1 MQRIR
6 VLIAD
11 DHRDFRK
18 VVHDFLDQL
27 PNVSV
32 VGEACD
38 GDDAVEQVGRL
49 SPDVVLMD
57 IRMPNK
63 NGFEATKIIKHRW
76 PSTRVLIATFHDEM
90 AYRIQAQ
97 EAKADGFIMKSN
109 IKPSLKQ
116 TFATDP
122 SVEVPLSQDK
132 PLNNP

>member
-11 DHRDFRK
+11 DHSDFRK

-57 IRMPNK
+57 IRMPHK
-63 NGFEATKIIKHRW
+63 NGFEATRIIKKRW
-76 PSTRVLIATFHDEM
+76 PSTRVLIATMQDEM
-90 AYRIQAQ
+90 VYRLQAQ
-97 EAKADGFIMKSN
+97 EVKADGFIVKSD
-109 IKPSLKQ
+109 IKPSLKL
-116 TFATDP
+116 TFASDP
-122 SVEVPLSQDK
+122 PDVNPLSK
-132 PLNNP
+132 PSL

>member
-11 DHRDFRK
+11 DHSDFRR

-38 GDDAVEQVGRL
+38 GDEAVEQVGRL

-63 NGFEATKIIKHRW
+63 NGFEATKIIKMRW
-76 PSTRVLIATFHDEM
+76 PSTRVLIATFHDDL
-90 AYRIQAQ
+90 AYRRQAQ
-97 EAKADGFIMKSN
+97 EAKADGFIVKSE
-109 IKPSLKQ
+109 IKPSLKL
-116 TFATDP
+116 TFSSETPDQAFVAKT
-122 SVEVPLSQDK
+122 K
-132 PLNNP
+132 P

>member
-38 GDDAVEQVGRL
+38 GDEAVEQVGRL

-63 NGFEATKIIKHRW
+63 NGFEATKIIKKRW
-76 PSTRVLIATFHDEM
+76 PSTRVLIATMQDEI
-90 AYRIQAQ
+90 AYRLQAQ
-97 EAKADGFIMKSN
+97 EAKADGFIMKSD
-109 IKPSLKQ
+109 IKPSLKL
-116 TFATDP
+116 TFATDT
-122 SVEVPLSQDK
+122 SDGAHLSRTN
-132 PLNNP
+132 L